1 MAEVALRDLIA
12 KDALLSSRV
21 TVTSAGTA
29 NWHVGSEM
37 DERARAAPDRAGLTQ
52 EGTLG
57 QFASGDYLNEHDIVL
72 VMTREHVRD
81 VEHRLTN
88 PSTQVVLARNLLD
101 GPRDLDVAD
110 PYYGTDKDF
119 DDCLAQLTECVRQLT
134 LVLRQRVA

>member
-12 KDALLSSRV
+12 KDALLSNRV

-37 DERARAAPDRAGLTQ
+37 DERARAALDRAGLTQ